1 VREAGTR
8 TRQEHEL
15 GRHSG
20 AVRSSIA
27 NGTRN
32 RFDPARPGALFANSN
47 VARSKP
53 ASGDSAHEQS
63 QSADAFGTLPE
74 TWRSKIIGGAA
85 GANIKVL
92 RMDEVASGEEPHAY
106 DEGLPVLDGE
116 LKLGIGSEV
125 ITVSAGE
132 IFIVPAN
139 TPHAVAAGSHGT
151 LVIIDQDE

>member
-1 VREAGTR
+1 MSKANLR
-8 TRQEHEL
+8 TLSE
-15 GRHSG
+15 
-20 AVRSSIA
+20 
-27 NGTRN
+27 
-32 RFDPARPGALFANSN
+32 
-47 VARSKP
+47 
-53 ASGDSAHEQS
+53 
-63 QSADAFGTLPE
+63 TLPE

-85 GANIKVL
+85 GANVKVL

-106 DEGLPVLDGE
+106 DEGLLVLDGE

-132 IFIVPAN
+132 IYIVPAN

>member
-1 VREAGTR
+1 MSKTNLR
-8 TRQEHEL
+8 TLSE
-15 GRHSG
+15 
-20 AVRSSIA
+20 
-27 NGTRN
+27 
-32 RFDPARPGALFANSN
+32 
-47 VARSKP
+47 
-53 ASGDSAHEQS
+53 
-63 QSADAFGTLPE
+63 TLPG
-74 TWRSKIIGGAA
+74 TWRSKIIGRAA
-85 GANIKVL
+85 GANVKVL

-106 DEGLPVLDGE
+106 DEGLLVLDGE

>member
-1 VREAGTR
+1 MSKTNLR
-8 TRQEHEL
+8 TLSE
-15 GRHSG
+15 
-20 AVRSSIA
+20 
-27 NGTRN
+27 
-32 RFDPARPGALFANSN
+32 
-47 VARSKP
+47 
-53 ASGDSAHEQS
+53 
-63 QSADAFGTLPE
+63 TLPG
-74 TWRSKIIGGAA
+74 TWRSKIIGRAA
-85 GANIKVL
+85 GANVKVL

-132 IFIVPAN
+132 IYIVPAN